1 MSIEDP
7 ELRLQVPGYTSESLS
22 AVVFYL
28 GSKIDTDTVGTLC
41 GSEFDL
47 RTQKTFTASW
57 HFL

>member
-1 MSIEDP
+1 MA
-7 ELRLQVPGYTSESLS
+7 PGSRSHIRVSLS
-22 AVVFYL
+22 CGFYL